1 MKFALR
7 SGGWLLLSSALVS
20 ACQFVGATDNN
31 LRELHNEDGL
41 HRRTA
46 KVVSHY
52 SYATNVAVAGALSRL
67 GAKTQTFEAQSI
79 KDPLS
84 TCLEALEELASYNS
98 RDPWERALQI
108 EHFSRLARFD
118 PWVLSRERAVLEL
131 GRVAAV
137 LGPWT
142 ELPQPLGATPATS
155 EQSVPAI
162 QALLRAAGQT
172 ARGAEGVAEPAG
184 AQPLSLAS
192 ACAALG
198 ALDLPLEASYRAL
211 RVCALLQRSRLGA
224 KDLEPV
230 LALRAQ
236 LERRCVSLA
245 LLGALADESPEA
257 GERMGSDPGW
267 NKAVVQA
274 AAVTSCVRVWGA
286 PMLEKL
292 LRECDPRRDAPERL
306 TALMEG
312 VKRLGLAPTALP
324 APADA
329 AFDARRLVWQLAVDH
344 PDGVVRVAALDALGR
359 VTGRGRFSLRSE
371 DWLDWAREAGYVRPT
386 YVPPTDE
393 DVDP

>member
-1 MKFALR
+1 MKFATPT
-7 SGGWLLLSSALVS
+7 GGWILLSSALLG

-31 LRELHNEDGL
+31 LRELHTEDGL

-52 SYATNVAVAGALSRL
+52 SYATNVAIAGALGRL
-67 GAKTQTFEAQSI
+67 GAKTQTFDAQSI

-84 TCLEALEELASYNS
+84 TCLAALDELASYDS

-118 PWVLSRERAVLEL
+118 PWALSRERAVLEL
-131 GRVAAV
+131 GRVGAL

-142 ELPQPLGATPATS
+142 GLPQPLGATPATT
-155 EQSVPAI
+155 EQSVAAI

-172 ARGAEGVAEPAG
+172 ARGAGAEPGSDGG
-184 AQPLSLAS
+184 APLSLDE

-198 ALDLPLEASYRAL
+198 ALELPLEASYRAL
-211 RVCALLQRSRLGA
+211 RVCALLQRSRLGG

-230 LALRAQ
+230 LALRAK
-236 LERRCVSLA
+236 LEQRCVSLA
-245 LLGALADESPEA
+245 LLGALTDQAPEA
-257 GERMGSDPGW
+257 GERMGTDPGW

-292 LRECDPRRDAPERL
+292 LQECDPRRDAPERV

-312 VKRLGLAPTALP
+312 VTRLGLAPTPLP
-324 APADA
+324 APADG
-329 AFDARRLVWQLAVDH
+329 AFDARKLVWQIAVDH
-344 PDGVVRVAALDALGR
+344 PDGAVRVAALDALGR

-371 DWLDWAREAGYVRPT
+371 DWLDWAREAGYVRAA
-386 YVPPTDE
+386 YVPPSDE
-393 DVDP
+393 GLDP